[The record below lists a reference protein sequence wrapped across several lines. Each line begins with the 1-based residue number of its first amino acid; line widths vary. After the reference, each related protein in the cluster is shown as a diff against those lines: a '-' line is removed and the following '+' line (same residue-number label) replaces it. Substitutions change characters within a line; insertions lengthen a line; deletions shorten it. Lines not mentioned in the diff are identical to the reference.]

1 MDKQNP
7 ELKSS
12 AVKSMKRSALVSLSA
27 GCLTMFMA
35 GAALLVGLLID
46 ARLGTAPKWTLILV
60 IASAP
65 FTFGGV
71 YLIVRRVLRQAQQ
84 EQAPSEDDEGEE
96 VL

>member
-65 FTFGGV
+65 FTLGGV
-71 YLIVRRVLRQAQQ
+71 YLIVRRALKRSREEIGQG
-84 EQAPSEDDEGEE
+84 EGDETDAG
-96 VL
+96 